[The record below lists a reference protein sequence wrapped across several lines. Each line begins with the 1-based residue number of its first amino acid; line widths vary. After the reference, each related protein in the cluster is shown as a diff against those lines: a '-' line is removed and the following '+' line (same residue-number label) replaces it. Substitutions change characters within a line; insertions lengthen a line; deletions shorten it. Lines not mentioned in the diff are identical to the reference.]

1 MSYFV
6 LKKYLI
12 AKNISLL
19 IIVAYFSFYR
29 FFFFIAFFC
38 FKAFHNSS
46 CLLFFMIFIN
56 VFFYLFLPVLQTKT
70 VVFFKHFTMSL
81 FFLFSFFFF
90 WFISFILCNSFIRSS
105 WIKEVMAHQE
115 KKKKL
120 FLRARQTIYKWVT
133 LHQISIK
140 PEFTLPS
147 PEDYKSCQHQQNRSW
162 FQGIFC
168 KRKTEEEIRL
178 RLNYII

>member
-1 MSYFV
+1 M

-12 AKNISLL
+12 AKNISLV

-29 FFFFIAFFC
+29 FIAFFC
-38 FKAFHNSS
+38 FKAFHSSS
-46 CLLFFMIFIN
+46 CLLFFYDFHKFFFICSSQ
-56 VFFYLFLPVLQTKT
+56 FCKQRQYYFLSTSQC
-70 VVFFKHFTMSL
+70 L
-81 FFLFSFFFF
+81 FFFFFRSFFF

-105 WIKEVMAHQE
+105 WVKEVMAHQGKRKE
-115 KKKKL
+115 L

-133 LHQISIK
+133 LHQISMK

-147 PEDYKSCQHQQNRSW
+147 PEDYKSCQHRQNRSW

-168 KRKTEEEIRL
+168 KRKTEEEIRR
-178 RLNYII
+178 RLNYIIW